1 MRRLL
6 AVTAIALA
14 LGGVIG
20 TGAQTQRQSNRTNW
34 WQAERTF
41 HLTQIMTRA
50 RACYNDM
57 VVRVEIGTLA
67 PIDLNAAQQAVA
79 RMDEMIK
86 ADASRTT
93 PLTASGATRTRLAA
107 LLNQLEL
114 TEVRFD
120 NGIVSAKEMSD
131 AYLAVVQ
138 LLVG

>member
-41 HLTQIMTRA
+41 HLTQIMARA
-50 RACYNDM
+50 RASYNDM
-57 VVRVEIGTLA
+57 LVRVEIGTLA

>member
-93 PLTASGATRTRLAA
+93 PLTASSATRTRLAA